1 MKDGIRVAKHIGLC
15 ANVERA
21 IKIAREARER
31 FARTVYT
38 LGWLTNNRNVTDL
51 LISEGIVPTES
62 VKNLKEGD
70 VLVVSAHGAAPQVYA
85 YAEARGITVV
95 DATCPNIVAIHA
107 KVKEYSELGYR
118 IIIAGDGA
126 HREVYGTA
134 GYAADVRVIAEAE
147 EAEEAVRGADKCLL
161 VAQTTFDGDKFGEIT
176 RKIEKL
182 VSKSAQML
190 VILNSICYTTIAR
203 QAEAKEIAAASDH
216 VFVVGDRHSSNVA
229 KLYGIAKRYAKKGAY
244 LIESAADLDSVT
256 DQRITKPG
264 IIAGASTPKELIME
278 VIYTMDQNNNTVDNV
293 ETVVTTEPVAE
304 AAVETTAEEKA
315 AVAAPKAKKAS
326 SEITSMEDALN
337 SGYAPR
343 TYHENMR
350 VKATIESIDATGV
363 SVSLSLSGKN
373 DAGFI
378 AADEMELDGSYDMS
392 KYAVGDTLEAII
404 IPKGDNKSKT
414 INLSKKKYDEI
425 LVADEAVKSILAGE
439 EFSLTVSSVT
449 KGGLLGKLGS
459 YTIFVP
465 ASQIRIGYVKNLD
478 EYVGKKLRLR
488 ILPPKET
495 AVAEGEEAAP
505 ARRPNP
511 KRIVASQRIIL
522 EEERAAREDAF
533 WEAMQVNNII
543 KGKVKRFAMKDG
555 KYFGVFVS
563 IMNKDCLLHI
573 SDLSWSKVDD
583 PATVLEINK
592 SYEFVVL
599 KADRENDKVSLGY
612 KQLQKQPYELAAE
625 KYHVGDVVKGKVE
638 RIKDFG
644 AFISIEPGIDGLVH
658 VSEICH
664 KWISHASEVLKV
676 GDEVEA
682 KIISFEKNKITLS
695 IKALQDAPVAE
706 AASDEEGEE
715 KPSRTARFNKR
726 AAGADDSFKEKKE
739 RRSRQANA
747 DDDEPHEYVT
757 STSVGATMADLFKS
771 IDLKKFDES
780 ADEGSDK

>member
-1 MKDGIRVAKHIGLC
+1 MNGVKIGRHIGFC
-15 ANVERA
+15 RNVERA
-21 IKIAREARER
+21 IDIARNAR
-31 FARTVYT
+31 AASNGKIYT
-38 LGWLTNNRNVTDL
+38 LGWLTNNAEVVGKL
-51 LISEGIVPTES
+51 KSEGIVPVTDVTE
-62 VKNLKEGD
+62 LTAGD
-70 VLVVSAHGAAPQVYA
+70 ILVVSAHGAAPGVYE
-85 YAEARGITVV
+85 YADAEGITLI
-95 DATCPNIVAIHA
+95 DATCPNILAIHD
-107 KVKEYSELGYR
+107 KVARYSSEGYR
-118 IIIAGDGA
+118 VIIAGDPG
-126 HREVYGTA
+126 HREVIGTA
-134 GYAADVRVIAEAE
+134 GYAEDCKVISGPE
-147 EAEEAVRGADKCLL
+147 EAEAAVSGADKCLL
-161 VAQTTFDGDKFGEIT
+161 VAQTTFDYDKFGEIT

-182 VSKSAQML
+182 ASKSSQML
-190 VILNSICYTTIAR
+190 VILNSICYTTIER
-203 QAEAKEIAAASDH
+203 QAEAKEIASMSDN
-216 VFVVGDRHSSNVA
+216 VFVIGDEHSSNVM
-229 KLYGIAKRYAKKGAY
+229 KLYDIAKRHAKRGAY
-244 LIESAADLDSVT
+244 LIESVADVKSLADK
-256 DQRITKPG
+256 RITKPG
-264 IIAGASTPKELIME
+264 ILAGASTPKELIME

-293 ETVVTTEPVAE
+293 ETVVKTEPVAE
-304 AAVETTAEEKA
+304 ATAETTAEEKA
-315 AVAAPKAKKAS
+315 VVTAAPKAKKAPA
-326 SEITSMEDALN
+326 EITSMEDALN

-350 VKATIESIDATGV
+350 VKATIESIEPTGV

-404 IPKGDNKSKT
+404 IPKGDSKSKT

-439 EFSLTVSSVT
+439 EFSLTVSSAI

-465 ASQIRIGYVKNLD
+465 ASQIRIGYVKNLE

-488 ILPPKET
+488 ILPPKEET
-495 AVAEGEEAAP
+495 VAEGEEAAP
-505 ARRPNP
+505 ARRSNP

-625 KYHVGDVVKGKVE
+625 KYHVGDVIKGKVE

-706 AASDEEGEE
+706 AVADEEGEE

-726 AAGADDSFKEKKE
+726 AAAADDSFKEKKE
-739 RRSRQANA
+739 RRSRQAA
-747 DDDEPHEYVT
+747 EDDEPHEYVT

-771 IDLKKFDES
+771 IDLKKFDKG
-780 ADEGSDK
+780 DEE